1 MAIRQLFTVG
11 YEGAELAAFLATL
24 SGLEIHQIIDV
35 RELPLSRKRRFSKNA
50 LADALKAQ
58 GVAYTHLKELG
69 DPKPGREAARR
80 GEFAEFR
87 RIYRQ
92 HLRKVASQEALAA
105 AALLAG
111 KRRSSLLC
119 FERDPVNCHRSII
132 AADLADRWNFSVVHI
147 GVHDKVIRLKNQDVQ
162 HGDGHGAYAIG

>member
-1 MAIRQLFTVG
+1 MKQLFTVG

-24 SGLEIHQIIDV
+24 SRLEIHQVIDV
-35 RELPLSRKRRFSKNA
+35 RELPLSRKRGFSKHA
-50 LADALKAQ
+50 LADALKAE
-58 GVAYTHLKELG
+58 GIAYTHLRELG

-92 HLRKVASQEALAA
+92 HLRKVASQDALATA
-105 AALLAG
+105 AALAG
-111 KRRSSLLC
+111 KCRSSLLC

-132 AADLADRWNFSVVHI
+132 AADLADRWNFSIVHV
-147 GVHDKVIRLKNQDVQ
+147 GVHDKIIRLKNQDVK
-162 HGDGHGAYAIG
+162 HGDGHGAHAIG